1 MLSPNY
7 DWDNDVNY
15 LIIMSFTDLISLKYE
30 LASPEYDI
38 FPFS

>member
-15 LIIMSFTDLISLKYE
+15 LIISFTDLISLKYE